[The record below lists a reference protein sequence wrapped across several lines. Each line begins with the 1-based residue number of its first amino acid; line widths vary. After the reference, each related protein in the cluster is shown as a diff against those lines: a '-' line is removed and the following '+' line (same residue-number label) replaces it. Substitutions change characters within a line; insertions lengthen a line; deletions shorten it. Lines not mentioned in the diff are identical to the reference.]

1 MSLLSPY
8 PRIGLNGAVVA
19 VTGGARGIGR
29 ATAAL
34 FTARG
39 ATVTI
44 GDLDAAAAR
53 STADEI
59 GCNAVVL
66 DVSSRDSVE
75 DFLTASGPVDILV
88 NNAGIMPL
96 GTFLDESDKVSA
108 TQINVNFW
116 GPIHGMRAVL
126 PGMIER
132 GRGHI
137 VNVASLA
144 GKMPTPGGAVY
155 CGTKHAVVG
164 LSTSVRAEVAEHG
177 VSVSAVLPSLV
188 HTDLGSGAS
197 LPGAMALEPDDVARA
212 IADSVRHRRAEI
224 VLPRW
229 LGSAVD
235 MTHLLPGTVVDTI
248 LRVGGLR
255 DRGLAANDSADRA
268 EYRRRIAGQ
277 ADRS

>member
-44 GDLDAAAAR
+44 GDLDEAAAAA
-53 STADEI
+53 TAAEI
-59 GCNAVVL
+59 GCHSVGL
-66 DVSSRDSVE
+66 DVSSRTSVE
-75 DFLTASGPVDILV
+75 EFLAAAGPVDILI

-96 GTFLDESDKVSA
+96 GRFLDEPDNISA

-116 GPIHGMRAVL
+116 GPIHGMRAAL
-126 PGMIER
+126 PGMITR

-144 GKMPTPGGAVY
+144 GKMPTPGAAVY
-155 CGTKHAVVG
+155 CGTKHAVLG

-177 VSVSAVLPSLV
+177 VSVTTVLPSLV

-197 LPGAMALEPDDVARA
+197 LPGAFSLEPVDVAEA
-212 IADSVRHRRAEI
+212 IVESVRHRRAEI

-229 LGSAVD
+229 LGTAVD
-235 MTHLLPGTVVDTI
+235 IATMLPGAVLDTT
-248 LRVGGLR
+248 LRVGGVG

-277 ADRS
+277 AEHP

>member
-1 MSLLSPY
+1 MSLLTHY
-8 PRIGLNGAVVA
+8 PPIDLRGAVVA

-34 FTARG
+34 FAARG
-39 ATVTI
+39 AAVTI
-44 GDLDAAAAR
+44 GDLDAVTVET
-53 STADEI
+53 TAKEI
-59 GCNAVVL
+59 GSRGAVL
-66 DVSSRDSVE
+66 DVTSRASID
-75 DFLTASGPVDILV
+75 DFLAAAGPVDILV

-96 GTFLDESDKVSA
+96 GTFLDEPTNISA
-108 TQINVNFW
+108 AQINVNFW
-116 GPIHGMRAVL
+116 GPIHGMQAAL

-177 VSVSAVLPSLV
+177 VSVSTVMPSLV

-197 LPGAMALEPDDVARA
+197 LPSALSLEPEDVARA
-212 IADSVRHRRAEI
+212 IVDSVRHRRAEV

-229 LGSAVD
+229 LGAAVD
-235 MTHLLPGTVVDTI
+235 VTRVLPGAVVDTT

-255 DRGLAANDSADRA
+255 DRGLAANDSAERA
-268 EYRRRIAGQ
+268 EYRRRLAGQ
-277 ADRS
+277 AQRS